1 MCSGKYPTNYLQS
14 HILTPA
20 LGSSS
25 QPKHVFFLMDLPL
38 RKANIWVL
46 PAPELSCQ
54 GPTETLWRGWTLD
67 KQQWDP
73 QSWGWHSSSVF
84 PAGQDTA
91 KSNLCIA
98 VVIPTCPVLWMER
111 RKLVKSQL
119 QIREHCPFCWFT
131 KSFLSPPTC
140 TELPADTQEDK
151 DVPAVEVCKFFSRHW
166 MQGMLVLCCQMW
178 LQAQTRLIHSCCWAT
193 NSPLRHS
200 LGTHGP
206 TLHSQILQQ
215 TALTNVLLTP

>member
-1 MCSGKYPTNYLQS
+1 MFRKIPNKLSSEPHFDSCPGKQQPARTCILPDGSPTEETQHLS
-14 HILTPA
+14 A
-20 LGSSS
+20 SSFRA
-25 QPKHVFFLMDLPL
+25 VL
-38 RKANIWVL
+38 VL
-46 PAPELSCQ
+46 PGSH
-54 GPTETLWRGWTLD
+54 WN

-73 QSWGWHSSSVF
+73 QPWGWHSSSVF

-98 VVIPTCPVLWMER
+98 MVIPTCPVLWIER

-119 QIREHCPFCWFT
+119 QIREHWPFCWLA

-151 DVPAVEVCKFFSRHW
+151 DAPAVEVCKFFSR
-166 MQGMLVLCCQMW
+166 QGMLALCCQMW

-193 NSPLRHS
+193 NSPLRHP

-215 TALTNVLLTP
+215 IALTNLLLTP